1 MASELRMSRVWTI
14 SKPMKISRQMGL
26 TGRLKP
32 MVTNYWMSPET
43 TSVNRLPMLNI
54 EHIEKISL
62 DGDWRF
68 QLLRSPLDR
77 IGKKWSSIP
86 VPGLWTMQPES
97 DVFFDKPIYTNVQ
110 MPFEE
115 QPPFV
120 PAENPHGIYERDFE
134 VPESWKDKRIV
145 LHLGGYES
153 VALIYINGIEVGLTK
168 DSRLAA
174 EFDVTKYLRR
184 GSNVVRIDVT
194 KWSDATFIEDQDQW
208 WHGGITRSVKLFAT
222 HKVFIERFF
231 TTTGLEKDFTTGT
244 LDIRAQ
250 ITSIDNLSTD
260 GYTLRVNIEELPKVK
275 SAQLSKTLHT
285 FTAPIW
291 TDYNEELR
299 NASNAY
305 FHGKFWAGDMPQK
318 TRAFIEKAEPPPA
331 GAIEFKTTLPRIKPW
346 SAENPQLY
354 TLNIELCD
362 PTGQVVEVSS
372 QRIGFRSVKVVG
384 CDLLINGKAV
394 IFYGI
399 NRHDFNRYTG
409 RALTRDDMREDLL
422 ELKRWNFNAVRTSHY
437 PNDAAFL
444 DLCDELGFYVIGEAN
459 IESHAFISSICN
471 DPKYLTA
478 FVDRVGRMIQRDIHH
493 PAAVMWSLGNES
505 GAGTNHEAAAA
516 YARAFDPSRPLHYE
530 GGIRGNWMGSHSLTD
545 VIAPMYPAISAI
557 KEYATSSKAD
567 RPLIMCEYSHAMGN
581 SNGTLAE
588 YWEVIEST
596 PGLQGGFIWEFW
608 DHGPVQTLPNGTTRN
623 AYGGDYGEKKHDG
636 NFCCDGMVFPD
647 RTAKPA
653 MHEFKAIAAPAK
665 ITAVKASTGNFKIF
679 NKNFFNDLAAYE
691 VHWSITRDGI
701 ISDGGKV
708 KLPKVGPR
716 KTLAFKVK
724 STLLNRVDGL
734 GERFITFTI
743 VRIASTAWSSSM
755 SEVGWN
761 QLPLPSRFL
770 GVKAAKHSELFT
782 NVIDDY
788 GQIVMPH
795 GVVAPVLSLWR
806 APTDNDRFGHIA
818 TKWSR
823 WGLRDIERTDCVVS
837 QSGTNVKITNTWQ
850 TSTGIKINHTQVI
863 TPVAGGFRVKESV
876 VLPKL
881 LADVARVGTNFELK
895 GHLSDLTWF
904 GSGPHESYPDR
915 KIARIGRYISSV
927 ANQYIPYVR
936 PQENG
941 GHSGVRWFELTNAAG
956 HGLRIQLSKP
966 SQVSVTPNRA
976 VDLADATHDVEVNAC
991 GNTVVHID
999 AAHRGVGTASCGP
1012 DTIDKYIIK
1021 TGLHTWEWVVTSIS
1035 D

>member
-1 MASELRMSRVWTI
+1 MLSTDRIEHMI
-14 SKPMKISRQMGL
+14 
-26 TGRLKP
+26 
-32 MVTNYWMSPET
+32 TNYWMSPET

-62 DGDWRF
+62 DGTWRF

-77 IGKKWSSIP
+77 LGKKWSSIP

-97 DVFFDKPIYTNVQ
+97 EIFFDKPIYTNVQ

-120 PAENPHGIYERDFE
+120 PSENPHGVYERDFE
-134 VPESWKDKRIV
+134 LPESWKDKRIV
-145 LHLGGYES
+145 LQLGGYES

-174 EFDVTKYLRR
+174 EFDITKFLRR

-208 WHGGITRSVKLFAT
+208 WHGGITRSVKVFAT
-222 HKVFIERFF
+222 NKVFIERFY
-231 TTTGLEKDFTTGT
+231 TTTGLEKDCSTGT
-244 LDIRAQ
+244 LDVRAQ
-250 ITSIDNLSTD
+250 ISSIDNLSTD
-260 GYTLRVNIEELPKVK
+260 GYTLSVSIEELPKVK
-275 SAQLSKTLHT
+275 SARMKKTVRT

-299 NASNAY
+299 NASSDY
-305 FHGKFWAGDMPQK
+305 FRGAFWEGNMPQA
-318 TRAFIEKAEPPPA
+318 TRAAIEESEPPPA
-331 GAIEFKTTLPRIKPW
+331 GLVHFTTRIPSIKPW
-346 SAENPQLY
+346 SAEEPRLY
-354 TLNIELCD
+354 TLQIELSD
-362 PTGQVVEVSS
+362 ADGQIIEISS
-372 QRIGFRSVKVVG
+372 QLIGFKSVKIVG
-384 CDLLINGKAV
+384 QELLVNGKPV

-459 IESHAFISSICN
+459 IESHAFIASICD

-493 PAAVMWSLGNES
+493 PAVVMWSLGNES
-505 GAGTNHEAAAA
+505 GAGVNHEAAAA
-516 YARAFDPSRPLHYE
+516 YARSFDPSRPLHYE

-545 VIAPMYPAISAI
+545 VICPMYPSITAI

-581 SNGTLAE
+581 SNGTLAD

-608 DHGPVQTLPNGTTRN
+608 DHGPVQKMPDGTTRN
-623 AYGGDYGEKKHDG
+623 AYGGDYGEVKHDG

-653 MHEFKAIAAPAK
+653 MHEFKAIASPAK
-665 ITAVKASTGNFKIF
+665 ITAAKASTGNFKIF
-679 NKNFFNDLAAYE
+679 NKNFFKDLSGYE
-691 VHWSITRDGI
+691 VHWSITRDGV

-708 KLPKVGPR
+708 KLPKVSPR
-716 KTLAFKVK
+716 KTVAFRVK
-724 STLLNRVDGL
+724 SNLLSKPDGL

-761 QLPLPSRFL
+761 QLPLPSRSL
-770 GVKAAKHSELFT
+770 IVKVAKHSELFT
-782 NVIDDY
+782 DVVDDY

-795 GVVAPVLSLWR
+795 GAVAPVLSLWR
-806 APTDNDRFGHIA
+806 APTDNDRIGHIA
-818 TKWSR
+818 TKWNR

-837 QSGTNVKITNTWQ
+837 QSGTSAKITNVWE
-850 TSTGIKINHTQVI
+850 TSAGIKIKHTQVI
-863 TPVAGGFRVKESV
+863 TPVADGFRVKESV

-881 LADVARVGTNFELK
+881 LDDVARVGTNFELD
-895 GHLSDLTWF
+895 GGLSDLTWF

-927 ANQYIPYVR
+927 ADQYIPYVR

-941 GHSGVRWFELTNAAG
+941 GHDGVRWFELTNAAG
-956 HGLRIQLSKP
+956 HGVRIQLANP

-976 VDLADATHDVEVNAC
+976 VDLAGATHDVEVIAC

-999 AAHRGVGTASCGP
+999 AAHRGLGTASCGP
-1012 DTIDKYIIK
+1012 DTLPKYIIK
-1021 TGLHTWEWVVTSIS
+1021 SGVHTWEWVVTSIR